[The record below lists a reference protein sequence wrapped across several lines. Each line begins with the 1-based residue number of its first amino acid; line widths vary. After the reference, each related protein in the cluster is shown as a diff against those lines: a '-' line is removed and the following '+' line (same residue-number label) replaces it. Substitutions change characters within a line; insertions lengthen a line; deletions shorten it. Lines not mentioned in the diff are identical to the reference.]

1 MDFYLNKTCTSL
13 NKTENPSKDALDKAG
28 NYANNANCDQTYQGD
43 YMTGMTKLTGLIRL
57 TSLTRLTRVTKLAGV
72 TRHTWA
78 ICSRKSREM
87 ILTT

>member
-57 TSLTRLTRVTKLAGV
+57 TRVTKLAGV
-72 TRHTWA
+72 TRPTWA

>member
-1 MDFYLNKTCTSL
+1 MNLYLNKTCTSL

-43 YMTGMTKLTGLIRL
+43 YMTGITKLTGLI
-57 TSLTRLTRVTKLAGV
+57 RLTRVTKLAGV
-72 TRHTWA
+72 TRPTWA
-78 ICSRKSREM
+78 ICYRKSREM